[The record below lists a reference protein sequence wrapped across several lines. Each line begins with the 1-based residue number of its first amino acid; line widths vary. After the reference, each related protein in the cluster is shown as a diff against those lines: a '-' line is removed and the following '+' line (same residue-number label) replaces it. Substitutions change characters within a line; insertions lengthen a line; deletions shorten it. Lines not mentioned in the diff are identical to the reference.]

1 MNKILHILL
10 AFLFSL
16 TIISC
21 GSDDG
26 GSSASTDNSSST
38 TTTIV
43 AFGNAQFGK
52 VKFQQKR
59 NYEEKHTDRTSIHF
73 VVLPYKFNG
82 V

>member
-10 AFLFSL
+10 VFLFSL

-38 TTTIV
+38 TTSDDTTTTTTSTTAI
-43 AFGNAQFGK
+43 FGTSLFDSSYFG
-52 VKFQQKR
+52 
-59 NYEEKHTDRTSIHF
+59 D
-73 VVLPYKFNG
+73 
-82 V
+82 

>member
-10 AFLFSL
+10 VLIFSL

-38 TTTIV
+38 TTSTSTASTTAI
-43 AFGNAQFGK
+43 FGTSLFDSSYFG
-52 VKFQQKR
+52 
-59 NYEEKHTDRTSIHF
+59 D
-73 VVLPYKFNG
+73 
-82 V
+82 